1 MPLPSDP
8 GYISPAPQ
16 HVQENSAVF
25 RRFLSMNED
34 PYAPET
40 YRPEIIRSIESDLY
54 LSGGV

>member
-8 GYISPAPQ
+8 DYVSPAPQ
-16 HVQENSAVF
+16 RVQENSAVF

-40 YRPEIIRSIESDLY
+40 YNSEIVRWIENDLH
-54 LSGGV
+54 LSGEE